1 MFFRRKKITQDN
13 KKAVDINLSLIK
25 TLSSGIVKSN
35 LVGSTISNTMGLIDS
50 HFSRIRDDVTS
61 IATAMEEIDT
71 TIRDMSK
78 SVLSIN
84 EEMKAMV
91 AQNETMDEELEKRV
105 RDIESHNSKIIE
117 VVENIKDLGHA
128 TENIGNVV
136 TAISDMAD
144 QTNLLALN
152 ASIEAARVGEAGRGF
167 AVVADEIR
175 KLSQKTEVLTKD
187 ITKILNDLKNRVFLA
202 VAEVDKIRELF
213 LSIEKDMKNIRQ
225 SFEKTKTM
233 SDTVGDAVNTLST
246 AIEEQ
251 SQVLTDVSRR
261 ITNTAS
267 MLNETYKV
275 FSTVIRVNNEI
286 SKITKF

>member
-1 MFFRRKKITQDN
+1 MFFRKKKAVSDN
-13 KKAVDINLSLIK
+13 KKMVDINLSLIK
-25 TLSSGIVKSN
+25 TLSSGIIKSN

-50 HFSRIRDDVTS
+50 NFTRIKDEVSS

-71 TIRDMSK
+71 TIRDMSR
-78 SVLSIN
+78 SVASIN
-84 EEMKAMV
+84 EEVKAMV

-105 RDIESHNSKIIE
+105 KDIESQNIKIIG
-117 VVENIKDLGHA
+117 VVNNIKDLGHA

-136 TAISDMAD
+136 TAISDVAD

-175 KLSQKTEVLTKD
+175 RLSQKTEALTKD
-187 ITKILNDLKNRVFLA
+187 IGKILGDLKDRVISA
-202 VAEVDKIRELF
+202 VGEVEKIRELF
-213 LSIEKDMKNIRQ
+213 SSIEEDMKNIRK
-225 SFEKTKTM
+225 SFEKTKIM
-233 SDTVGDAVNTLST
+233 SDTVGDAVNTLSA

-251 SQVLTDVSRR
+251 SQVLTDVSKR

-275 FSTVIRVNNEI
+275 FSTVIKVNNEI
-286 SKITKF
+286 SKLTKF

>member
-1 MFFRRKKITQDN
+1 MFFKK
-13 KKAVDINLSLIK
+13 KKNNNFTKKDIDTNLSLIK
-25 TLSSGIVKSN
+25 TLSSGIIKSN
-35 LVGSTISNTMGLIDS
+35 IVGSTISNTMGLIDS
-50 HFSRIRDDVTS
+50 NFSRIRDEVSS

-78 SVLSIN
+78 SVFSIN
-84 EEMKAMV
+84 QEVQDLVK
-91 AQNETMDEELEKRV
+91 QNETMDAELEKRV
-105 RDIESHNSKIIE
+105 KDIESHNEKIIE
-117 VVENIKDLGHA
+117 VVTNIKDLGEA
-128 TENIGNVV
+128 TKNIGNIV
-136 TAISDMAD
+136 TAISDVAD

-175 KLSQKTEVLTKD
+175 KLAQKTDALTKD
-187 ITKILNDLKNRVFLA
+187 IGKILGNLSERVMVA
-202 VAEVDKIRELF
+202 VGEVEKIKELF
-213 LSIEKDMKNIRQ
+213 IEIEEEMKNIRV
-225 SFEKTKTM
+225 SFEKTKGM

-251 SQVLTDVSRR
+251 SQVLTDVSKR

-275 FSTVIRVNNEI
+275 FSTVVKVNDEI
-286 SKITKF
+286 AKITKF